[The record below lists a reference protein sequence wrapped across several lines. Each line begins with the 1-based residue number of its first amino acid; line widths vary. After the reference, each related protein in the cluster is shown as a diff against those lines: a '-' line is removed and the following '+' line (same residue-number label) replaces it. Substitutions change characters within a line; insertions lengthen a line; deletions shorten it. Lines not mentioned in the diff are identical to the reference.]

1 MNPKDAVL
9 RALKNKTVIPAYNI
23 PYLPMVKPVIQ
34 AVMDEDSIAMIQV
47 ARVEWKKFESGSLE
61 AVAEEYEKYKN
72 EDHTMLHLDHIPVI
86 DEDGRKVEYRSI
98 IERGIGAGY
107 QSVMIDASRLDL
119 EGNIAATKEISG
131 LACKAGIACEA
142 ELGSVLGHESKTVLP
157 YDEIFSSKRGFTD
170 AGEARRFAKESG
182 CDWLS
187 IAAGSIH
194 GAVAD
199 AVRHLKKPEA
209 RLDIDHIKALLES
222 TGIPLVLHG
231 GSGINQS
238 CIREAV
244 RAGIVKINVGTELRQ
259 TYEQELMDTN
269 DIEKAREK
277 VYLKTRWVIKEFLC
291 IDNTRTLLYGQEQSL
306 SK

>member
-9 RALKNKTVIPAYNI
+9 RALKSKTVVPAYNI

-34 AVMDEDSIAMIQV
+34 AVIDENSIAMIQV
-47 ARVEWKKFESGSLE
+47 ARVEWEKFESGSLE
-61 AVAEEYEKYKN
+61 AVAEEYAKYKN
-72 EDHTMLHLDHIPVI
+72 EEHTMLHLDHIPAV
-86 DEDGRKVEYRSI
+86 DEDNRKVAYRSI
-98 IERGIGAGY
+98 IERGIKAGY

-119 EGNIAATKEISG
+119 EGNIAVTKEISD
-131 LACKAGIACEA
+131 LVHEAGIACEA
-142 ELGSVLGHESKTVLP
+142 ELGSVMGHESKTVLP
-157 YDEIFSSKRGFTD
+157 YDEIFSTKKGFTD
-170 AGEARRFAKESG
+170 AGEARRFALESG

-209 RLDIDHIKALLES
+209 RLDINHIKVLYES

-238 CIREAV
+238 CIRDAIQ
-244 RAGIVKINVGTELRQ
+244 AGIVKINVGTELRQ
-259 TYEQELMDTN
+259 TYEQELMDAN
-269 DIEKAREK
+269 DIEKAKDK
-277 VYLKTRWVIKEFLC
+277 VYLKTRWVIKEFLR
-291 IDNTRTLLYGQEQSL
+291 ISNTRALLYG
-306 SK
+306 